1 MVCLQSLAEEREYP
15 VRTNMESKSMSSVPF
30 PAVTVNM
37 DRQVDEWAILRF
49 GFEKNSLV
57 T

>member
-15 VRTNMESKSMSSVPF
+15 VATHMEFKSMSNVPF

-37 DRQVDEWAILRF
+37 DKEVDEWAILRF
-49 GFEKNSLV
+49 WV
-57 T
+57 